1 MFPSI
6 SNPVSAVRGRSRI
19 ACPVRS
25 ALLAAALLAT
35 LTAQAQPAVKAAR
48 PDPLDPKASVPAPGY
63 VSSFSQYRLL
73 GDEKPASWRDANDT
87 VTRIGGWRAYAREAQ
102 QPDPASSAP
111 GATAAPAAASAP
123 PAPPAPAAAT
133 HDKAKPTPA
142 GHGGHKMP

>member
-1 MFPSI
+1 MVPSI
-6 SNPVSAVRGRSRI
+6 SNPVSAARGRWRM
-19 ACPVRS
+19 ACAMQS

-35 LTAQAQPAVKAAR
+35 LTAQAQPAAKAAR
-48 PDPLDPKASVPAPGY
+48 PDPLDPTASAPALRY

-87 VTRIGGWRAYAREAQ
+87 VARIGGWRAYAREAQ

-111 GATAAPAAASAP
+111 AAPA
-123 PAPPAPAAAT
+123 APPAPAAVT
-133 HDKAKPTPA
+133 NDKAKPTPA